1 MPSTK
6 LKVHKAQKEDR
17 AIITGNVRRKF
28 GEVTRSSWDMCKDR
42 QRDRQTDEQTCS
54 WQYSAPLPRGGVTVT
69 WSGCRTDFHCALNV
83 EMSGTTHSMLLLHLG
98 HTQTHRQGS
107 VQYPPSHTHR
117 HTHTHRQSSVQYPP
131 SHTHRHTHTHTDKA
145 VCNTQPHTHRQTR
158 HCAIHCTA
166 DMIWTTQLCSLTVY
180 TTWNAISLTTW
191 PVRVSWH
198 FVSDL

>member
-107 VQYPPSHTHR
+107 VQYTTSHT
-117 HTHTHRQSSVQYPP
+117 Q
-131 SHTHRHTHTHTDKA
+131 TDKA
-145 VCNTQPHTHRQTR
+145 LCNTLHGWYDMDHTVVLSHRLYDLECYLIDYVTCQ
-158 HCAIHCTA
+158 
-166 DMIWTTQLCSLTVY
+166 S
-180 TTWNAISLTTW
+180 
-191 PVRVSWH
+191 
-198 FVSDL
+198 FVAFCKWLITELSAEHTGKSH